1 MKKSSLVQVV
11 LLAAVLASCNNRK
24 NTADKKVHI
33 RTDSTASYSRSSGGS
48 GGIYNRYY
56 VFRPYGTYDQQG
68 YHKAG
73 YYSSAIS
80 ENSNIGHNQNKGGIV
95 RGGFGRSGGS
105 RVGS

>member
-33 RTDSTASYSRSSGGS
+33 RTDSTAHYSRSSS
-48 GGIYNRYY
+48 GIHSSYY
-56 VFRPYGTYDQQG
+56 VFRPYGTYNREG
-68 YHKAG
+68 YNKAG

-95 RGGFGRSGGS
+95 RGGFGRSGF

>member
-1 MKKSSLVQVV
+1 MKKSNLVQVV
-11 LLAAVLASCNNRK
+11 LLAAVLASCNNQK
-24 NTADKKVHI
+24 NTAEKKVHI
-33 RTDSTASYSRSSGGS
+33 RTDSTANYSHSS
-48 GGIYNRYY
+48 GGIYSRYY

-95 RGGFGRSGGS
+95 RGGFGRSGF